1 MKFTSTCHW
10 ISADRITVYNVGQF
24 VHLNTTNPIEGE
36 DRMSTVVLDIPKAK
50 ELMAALEQHI
60 ADYDETH
67 DAAPSVRNTV
77 PSYASLS
84 DQAKLVYRHME
95 RAGSISARDAMDDH
109 GITSA
114 TLARRICDIEEEGFR
129 VWRDRRVHPISGKR
143 YTRYSLMEAN
153 TFANAA

>member
-1 MKFTSTCHW
+1 M
-10 ISADRITVYNVGQF
+10 DRSRKTIC
-24 VHLNTTNPIEGE
+24 PICPHSKTP
-36 DRMSTVVLDIPKAK
+36 RSKINSNYPHYV
-50 ELMAALEQHI
+50 Q
-60 ADYDETH
+60 
-67 DAAPSVRNTV
+67 DAAPAVRNTV

-153 TFANAA
+153 TYEAAAA